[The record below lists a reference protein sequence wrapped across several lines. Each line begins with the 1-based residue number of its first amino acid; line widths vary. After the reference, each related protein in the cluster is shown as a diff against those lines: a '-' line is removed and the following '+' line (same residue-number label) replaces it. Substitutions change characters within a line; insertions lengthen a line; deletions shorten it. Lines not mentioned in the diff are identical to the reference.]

1 CLIAELFLQVTHL
14 FLQIVHAE
22 IVPIVPIEIEIEMG
36 APATAPFRA
45 LWNLFLPQLNPDLFL
60 LAFTQDGQRDS
71 GAFRI
76 TANELRELVGLGENL
91 VVQHFENVVLLDAGR
106 GRWTVGNNVIND
118 QTETFRQTELFAD
131 NPRHVRSLHAKIRD
145 WNFLFVFLVALT
157 TLA

>member
-1 CLIAELFLQVTHL
+1 MLCHVTLVLCHVALMLRFLLSCDHSVMNDSLCLIAELFLQVTHL

-60 LAFTQDGQRDS
+60 LAFTQDGQRDC

-76 TANELRELVGLGENL
+76 TAN
-91 VVQHFENVVLLDAGR
+91 
-106 GRWTVGNNVIND
+106 
-118 QTETFRQTELFAD
+118 
-131 NPRHVRSLHAKIRD
+131 
-145 WNFLFVFLVALT
+145 
-157 TLA
+157 